1 MGALSPV
8 PRLLAHGY
16 FLASATIRLSVL
28 FIRASRYFKKNGLRD
43 LELAPEQQVRYSAK
57 RHRHYFLGAVF
68 LGAVF
73 GRKRGRAL
81 DRAELRRFSNLAAL
95 ACFFDDLTDGVR
107 GSSALFDGSLTTIEA
122 FARVADP
129 SGMALHLLEKT
140 RATLPRGNAEPF
152 HDALRRVFQ
161 LEVANRQQQLPPPS
175 PDEIARLTAEKGGY
189 SVMLFRC
196 LLAEPIT
203 APEWETVLAFGC
215 LVQLSD
221 DIFDLWHDR
230 QNETATV
237 ATFFAAQND
246 VEQLAAFFE
255 QQVAAVSRAIR
266 QTTIPSVQQET
277 ALRTVHFLV
286 SITRVCLRHYHV
298 LRKKHGTLPLHDRRA
313 MVVDMARW
321 HMRLQAVQNVTLQPE
336 TL

>member
-1 MGALSPV
+1 MGALSSV

-16 FLASATIRLSVL
+16 FLVLATVRLVVL
-28 FIRASRYFKKNGLRD
+28 FVRASRYFKKNGLSD
-43 LELAPEQQVRYSAK
+43 LAPEQQVRYSAK

-73 GRKRGRAL
+73 AQIRGRAFN
-81 DRAELRRFSNLAAL
+81 RADMCRFSNLAAL

-107 GSSALFDGSLTTIEA
+107 GSSALSNGSLTTIEA

-129 SGMALHLLEKT
+129 SGLAVHFLEKT
-140 RATLPRGNAEPF
+140 CAMLPPENAESF

-175 PDEIARLTAEKGGY
+175 LDEIARLTAEKGGY

-203 APEWETVLAFGC
+203 VPEREAVLAFGC

-230 QNETATV
+230 QNETATE

-255 QQVAAVSRAIR
+255 QHVAAVSRAIR
-266 QTTIPSVQQET
+266 QTSIPSIQQET